1 MKFVDE
7 VSIKVKAGDG
17 GNGIVSFRRE
27 KYVQRGGP
35 NGGDGGDGG
44 SVYIQADIELNTLVD
59 YRFVRFYEADRGEN
73 GQRTNMTGAKAD
85 DLYLKAPVGTQ
96 ITDLETGEI
105 VGDLTK
111 DGQAVL
117 VAKGGFHGLG
127 NTRFKSSINRAPRKC
142 TPGTPGEARDLRL
155 EMKVLADVG
164 LLGLPNAGKSTF
176 IRAVSSAKPKV
187 AGYPFTTLVP
197 NLGVVRV
204 DNESS
209 FVVADIPGVIEG
221 AAEGAGLGIRF
232 LRHLA
237 RTRILLHIVDLLPY
251 DESDPVENFNGIMNE
266 LYKYSESKD
275 ISLKDKPVWLV
286 FNKTDLMLK
295 EEAQERIDD
304 MLARLEWGGPIY
316 QMSAIKKQGTQDI
329 CNDVMEYLIENPQIR
344 SFEPVVATQE
354 FNWPT
359 PGESLEE
366 YEDED
371 VFAPS
376 QKMQV
381 FDNELDAYEGEDADL
396 DDEEL
401 DEDETF
407 DHGELQDDEDYEA
420 ELDEDLEDDFED
432 DELNDELEN
441 PESKQTKVK
450 KALI

>member
-27 KYVQRGGP
+27 KFVQRGGP

-44 SVYIQADIELNTLVD
+44 SVYIVAEPELNTLVD
-59 YRFVRFYEADRGEN
+59 YRFVRFYDATRGEN
-73 GQRTNMTGAKAD
+73 GQGNNMTGAKGE
-85 DLYLKAPVGTQ
+85 DLYLKAPIGTQ

-105 VGDLTK
+105 IGDLTK
-111 DGQAVL
+111 PGQEVL

-127 NTRFKSSINRAPRKC
+127 NTRFKSSINRAPRKA
-142 TPGTPGEARDLRL
+142 THGTPGETRELRL

-176 IRAVSSAKPKV
+176 IRAVSAAKPKV
-187 AGYPFTTLVP
+187 AGYPFTTLIP

-251 DESDPVENFNGIMNE
+251 DESDPVANFNGIMNE
-266 LYKYSESKD
+266 LYKYSDSKD

-286 FNKTDLMLK
+286 FNKTDLML
-295 EEAQERIDD
+295 EEEVEEKVKDFLERLDWD
-304 MLARLEWGGPIY
+304 GPVY
-316 QMSAIKKQGTQDI
+316 QMSAVKKEGTQVI
-329 CNDVMEYLIENPQIR
+329 CNDIMEYLIEHPEVR
-344 SFEPVVATQE
+344 EFEREEVTQE

-359 PGESLEE
+359 QGESK
-366 YEDED
+366 
-371 VFAPS
+371 VS
-376 QKMQV
+376 
-381 FDNELDAYEGEDADL
+381 
-396 DDEEL
+396 DDEAW
-401 DEDETF
+401 
-407 DHGELQDDEDYEA
+407 DD
-420 ELDEDLEDDFED
+420 LSGDDFEAGQD
-432 DELNDELEN
+432 DWDDGEHFEDGDTFEEDGV
-441 PESKQTKVK
+441 EIEYKQ
-450 KALI
+450 